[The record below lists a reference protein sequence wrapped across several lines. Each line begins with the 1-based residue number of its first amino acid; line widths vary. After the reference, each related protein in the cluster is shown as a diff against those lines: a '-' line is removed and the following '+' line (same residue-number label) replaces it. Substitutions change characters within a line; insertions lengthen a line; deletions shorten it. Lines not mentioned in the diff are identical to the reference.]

1 MSLMMAA
8 TEVGLA
14 QRIRSRIAEGAPVRE
29 TVVEE
34 IPSWLQTEIGDTVVA
49 AMFQSEHAHVA
60 ILENGRTL
68 VRRARV

>member
-8 TEVGLA
+8 TEAGLA
-14 QRIRSRIAEGAPVRE
+14 QRIRNRMAEGAPVRE
-29 TVVEE
+29 SVVDEL
-34 IPSWLQTEIGDTVVA
+34 PSWLLTEIGDVPVK

-60 ILENGRTL
+60 ILENGRTV